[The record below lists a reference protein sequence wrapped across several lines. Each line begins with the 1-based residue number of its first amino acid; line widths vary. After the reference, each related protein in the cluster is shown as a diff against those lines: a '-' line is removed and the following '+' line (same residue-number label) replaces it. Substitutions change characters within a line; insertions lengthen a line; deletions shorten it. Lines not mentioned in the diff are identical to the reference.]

1 MFKWILNSSVLIIF
15 QNHFGQQKLVL
26 SWALIRCGA
35 LSNLDFSWSE
45 KWEHKHEGLIATEWQ
60 SLAVDAQKQFKPQGI
75 AVILHS
81 SNVILLSLFSRQ
93 EWKFNEKMI
102 VFPTDVTILHLASK
116 KKGFS
121 KPLKQSE
128 VFVWCQYSNTLY
140 LREGWEH
147 LWLCQKSI
155 SLNPNT
161 PSNPWHPC
169 C

>member
-60 SLAVDAQKQFKPQGI
+60 SLAVDAQKQFKPQGT

-81 SNVILLSLFSRQ
+81 SNVILLSLLSRQ
-93 EWKFNEKMI
+93 QWKFNEKMI
-102 VFPTDVTILHLASK
+102 VFPTDVTKLHLALK
-116 KKGFS
+116 KKGS
-121 KPLKQSE
+121 QSL
-128 VFVWCQYSNTLY
+128 WNNQRCSCGANIATHCTLEKVESTY
-140 LREGWEH
+140 GCVKNQFL
-147 LWLCQKSI
+147 
-155 SLNPNT
+155 
-161 PSNPWHPC
+161 
-169 C
+169 